1 MVGSYPIVTDCSTG
15 VKRGCHLTRQCA
27 RITPTFR
34 HGSPSMETIDILRRT
49 DVFYDLTGAQLEMLA
64 SICEERVVKL
74 GDIIFEEN
82 SQGDEMFVI
91 ARGAVEIL
99 VDPSIVGGPGAKKRG
114 SLPVTIATLRSG
126 QTFGEIALVD
136 QGLRTASARC
146 AETETQLLGL
156 KRDKFMKLCDTYP
169 EMGYRVMR
177 NIAADLSFKIRG
189 SDLAIREQLLWRPR
203 SAS

>member
-1 MVGSYPIVTDCSTG
+1 
-15 VKRGCHLTRQCA
+15 
-27 RITPTFR
+27 
-34 HGSPSMETIDILRRT
+34 MEKIDILRRT
-49 DVFYDLTGAQLEMLA
+49 DIFYDLSGAQLEMLA
-64 SICEERVVKL
+64 SICEDRVVKL

-82 SQGDEMFVI
+82 NQGDEMFII

-114 SLPVTIATLRSG
+114 SMPVTIATLRSG

-146 AETETQLLGL
+146 AETETQLLAIQRG
-156 KRDKFMKLCDTYP
+156 KFIKLCDTYP

-177 NIAADLSFKIRG
+177 NIAADLAFKIRG

-203 SAS
+203 PAA

>member
-1 MVGSYPIVTDCSTG
+1 
-15 VKRGCHLTRQCA
+15 
-27 RITPTFR
+27 
-34 HGSPSMETIDILRRT
+34 MEKIDILRRT
-49 DVFYDLTGAQLEMLA
+49 DIFYDLTSAQLEMLA
-64 SICEERVVKL
+64 SICEERVVRL

-82 SQGDEMFVI
+82 NQGDEMFVI
-91 ARGAVEIL
+91 SRGAVEIL

-114 SLPVTIATLRSG
+114 SMPVTIATLRGG

-146 AETETQLLGL
+146 AETETQLLAIQ
-156 KRDKFMKLCDTYP
+156 RNKFMKLCDTYP

-177 NIAADLSFKIRG
+177 NIAADLAFKIRG

-203 SAS
+203 PAA

>member
-1 MVGSYPIVTDCSTG
+1 
-15 VKRGCHLTRQCA
+15 
-27 RITPTFR
+27 
-34 HGSPSMETIDILRRT
+34 MEKIDILRRT
-49 DVFYDLTGAQLEMLA
+49 DIFYDLTSAQLEMLA
-64 SICEERVVKL
+64 SICEDRVVKL

-114 SLPVTIATLRSG
+114 SMPVTIATLRSG
-126 QTFGEIALVD
+126 QTFGEIVLVD

-146 AETETQLLGL
+146 AETETQLLTIQ
-156 KRDKFMKLCDTYP
+156 RNKFMKLCDTYP

-203 SAS
+203 PTA

>member
-1 MVGSYPIVTDCSTG
+1 
-15 VKRGCHLTRQCA
+15 
-27 RITPTFR
+27 
-34 HGSPSMETIDILRRT
+34 MEKIDILRRT
-49 DVFYDLTGAQLEMLA
+49 DIFYDLSAAQLEMLA
-64 SICEERVVKL
+64 SICDERIVKL

-82 SQGDEMFVI
+82 NQGDEMFII

-114 SLPVTIATLRSG
+114 SMPVTIATLRSG
-126 QTFGEIALVD
+126 QTFGEITLVD

-146 AETETQLLGL
+146 AETETQLLAIQRG
-156 KRDKFMKLCDTYP
+156 KFIKLCDTYP

-177 NIAADLSFKIRG
+177 NIAADLAFKIRG

-203 SAS
+203 PSG

>member
-1 MVGSYPIVTDCSTG
+1 
-15 VKRGCHLTRQCA
+15 
-27 RITPTFR
+27 
-34 HGSPSMETIDILRRT
+34 MEKIDILRRT
-49 DVFYDLTGAQLEMLA
+49 DIFYDLTGAQLEMLA

-82 SQGDEMFVI
+82 SQGDEMYVI

-126 QTFGEIALVD
+126 QTFGEIVLVD

-146 AETETQLLGL
+146 AETESQLLGL
-156 KRDKFMKLCDTYP
+156 KRNKFMKLCDTYP

-177 NIAADLSFKIRG
+177 NIAADLAFKIRG

>member
-1 MVGSYPIVTDCSTG
+1 
-15 VKRGCHLTRQCA
+15 
-27 RITPTFR
+27 
-34 HGSPSMETIDILRRT
+34 MEKIDILRRT
-49 DVFYDLTGAQLEMLA
+49 DIFYDLTGAQLEMLA

-82 SQGDEMFVI
+82 SQGEEMFVI
-91 ARGAVEIL
+91 SRGAVEIL

-114 SLPVTIATLRSG
+114 SIPVTIATLRSG

-146 AETETQLLGL
+146 AETETQLLAIQ
-156 KRDKFMKLCDTYP
+156 RNKFMKLCDTYP

-177 NIAADLSFKIRG
+177 NIAADLAFKIRG

-203 SAS
+203 AAA

>member
-1 MVGSYPIVTDCSTG
+1 
-15 VKRGCHLTRQCA
+15 
-27 RITPTFR
+27 
-34 HGSPSMETIDILRRT
+34 MEKIDILRRT
-49 DVFYDLTGAQLEMLA
+49 DIFYDLTGAQLEMLA

-74 GDIIFEEN
+74 GDIVFEEN
-82 SQGDEMFVI
+82 SQGDEMFDI

-114 SLPVTIATLRSG
+114 SMPVTIATLRSG

-136 QGLRTASARC
+136 QGLRTASSRC
-146 AETETQLLGL
+146 AETETQLLAIQ
-156 KRDKFMKLCDTYP
+156 RNKFMKLCDTYP

-203 SAS
+203 PTA

>member
-1 MVGSYPIVTDCSTG
+1 
-15 VKRGCHLTRQCA
+15 
-27 RITPTFR
+27 
-34 HGSPSMETIDILRRT
+34 MEKIDILRRT
-49 DVFYDLTGAQLEMLA
+49 DIFYDLSAAQLEMLA
-64 SICEERVVKL
+64 SICEERIVKL

-82 SQGDEMFVI
+82 NQGDEMFVI

-114 SLPVTIATLRSG
+114 SMPVTIATLRSG

-146 AETETQLLGL
+146 AETETQLLAIQRG
-156 KRDKFMKLCDTYP
+156 KFMKLCDTYP

-177 NIAADLSFKIRG
+177 NIAADLAFKIRG

-203 SAS
+203 PSA

>member
-1 MVGSYPIVTDCSTG
+1 
-15 VKRGCHLTRQCA
+15 
-27 RITPTFR
+27 
-34 HGSPSMETIDILRRT
+34 MEKIDILRRT
-49 DVFYDLTGAQLEMLA
+49 DIFYDLSGAQLEMLA

-82 SQGDEMFVI
+82 NQGDEMFII

-114 SLPVTIATLRSG
+114 SMPVTIATLRSG

-146 AETETQLLGL
+146 AETETQLLAIQ
-156 KRDKFMKLCDTYP
+156 RNKFMKLCDTYP

-177 NIAADLSFKIRG
+177 NIAADLAFKIRG

-203 SAS
+203 PAA

>member
-1 MVGSYPIVTDCSTG
+1 
-15 VKRGCHLTRQCA
+15 
-27 RITPTFR
+27 
-34 HGSPSMETIDILRRT
+34 MEKIDILRRT
-49 DVFYDLTGAQLEMLA
+49 DIFYDLSAAQLEMLA
-64 SICEERVVKL
+64 SICEERVAKL
-74 GDIIFEEN
+74 GDIVFEEN
-82 SQGDEMFVI
+82 NQGDEMFII

-114 SLPVTIATLRSG
+114 SMPVTIATLRSG

-146 AETETQLLGL
+146 AETETQLLAIQ
-156 KRDKFMKLCDTYP
+156 RNKFMKLCDTYP

-177 NIAADLSFKIRG
+177 NIASDLAFKIRG

-203 SAS
+203 PAA

>member
-1 MVGSYPIVTDCSTG
+1 
-15 VKRGCHLTRQCA
+15 
-27 RITPTFR
+27 
-34 HGSPSMETIDILRRT
+34 MEKIDILRRT
-49 DVFYDLTGAQLEMLA
+49 DIFYDLTGAQLEMLA

-91 ARGAVEIL
+91 ARGVVEIL

-146 AETETQLLGL
+146 AETESQLLTL
-156 KRDKFMKLCDTYP
+156 KRNKFMKLCDTYP

-203 SAS
+203 PTS

>member
-1 MVGSYPIVTDCSTG
+1 
-15 VKRGCHLTRQCA
+15 
-27 RITPTFR
+27 
-34 HGSPSMETIDILRRT
+34 MEKIDILRRT
-49 DVFYDLTGAQLEMLA
+49 DIFYDLSAAQLEMLA
-64 SICEERVVKL
+64 SLCEERFVKL

-82 SQGDEMFVI
+82 NQGDEMFVI

-114 SLPVTIATLRSG
+114 SMPVTIATLRSG

-146 AETETQLLGL
+146 AETETQLLAIP
-156 KRDKFMKLCDTYP
+156 RNKFMKLCDTYP

-177 NIAADLSFKIRG
+177 NIAADLAFKIRG

-203 SAS
+203 TTG

>member
-1 MVGSYPIVTDCSTG
+1 
-15 VKRGCHLTRQCA
+15 
-27 RITPTFR
+27 
-34 HGSPSMETIDILRRT
+34 
-49 DVFYDLTGAQLEMLA
+49 MLA

-74 GDIIFEEN
+74 GDLIFEEN
-82 SQGDEMFVI
+82 NQGDEMFII

-114 SLPVTIATLRSG
+114 SMPVTIATLRGG

-146 AETETQLLGL
+146 AETETQLLTIQ
-156 KRDKFMKLCDTYP
+156 RNKFMKLCDTYP

-177 NIAADLSFKIRG
+177 NIAADLAFKIRG

-203 SAS
+203 PSG

>member
-1 MVGSYPIVTDCSTG
+1 
-15 VKRGCHLTRQCA
+15 
-27 RITPTFR
+27 
-34 HGSPSMETIDILRRT
+34 MEKIDILRRT
-49 DVFYDLTGAQLEMLA
+49 DIFYDLTGAQLEMLA

-146 AETETQLLGL
+146 AETESQLLAL
-156 KRDKFMKLCDTYP
+156 KRNKFMKLCDTYP

-203 SAS
+203 PTS

>member
-1 MVGSYPIVTDCSTG
+1 
-15 VKRGCHLTRQCA
+15 
-27 RITPTFR
+27 
-34 HGSPSMETIDILRRT
+34 MEKIDILRRT
-49 DVFYDLTGAQLEMLA
+49 DIFYDLTGAQLEMLA
-64 SICEERVVKL
+64 SICEERIVKL

-146 AETETQLLGL
+146 AETESQLLGL
-156 KRDKFMKLCDTYP
+156 KRNKFMKLCDTYP

-203 SAS
+203 TAS

>member
-1 MVGSYPIVTDCSTG
+1 
-15 VKRGCHLTRQCA
+15 
-27 RITPTFR
+27 
-34 HGSPSMETIDILRRT
+34 MEKIDILRRT
-49 DVFYDLTGAQLEMLA
+49 DIFYDLTAAQLEMLA

-74 GDIIFEEN
+74 GDIVFEEN

-126 QTFGEIALVD
+126 QTFGEIVLVD

-146 AETETQLLGL
+146 AETETQLLTIQ
-156 KRDKFMKLCDTYP
+156 RNKFMKLCDTYP

-203 SAS
+203 PTA

>member
-1 MVGSYPIVTDCSTG
+1 
-15 VKRGCHLTRQCA
+15 
-27 RITPTFR
+27 
-34 HGSPSMETIDILRRT
+34 MEKIDILRRT
-49 DVFYDLTGAQLEMLA
+49 DIFYDLTGAQLEMLA
-64 SICEERVVKL
+64 SICEERAVKL

-114 SLPVTIATLRSG
+114 SMPVTIATLRSG

-146 AETETQLLGL
+146 AETETQLLAIQ
-156 KRDKFMKLCDTYP
+156 RNKFMKLCDTYP

-203 SAS
+203 PTG

>member
-1 MVGSYPIVTDCSTG
+1 
-15 VKRGCHLTRQCA
+15 
-27 RITPTFR
+27 
-34 HGSPSMETIDILRRT
+34 MEKIDILRRT
-49 DVFYDLTGAQLEMLA
+49 DIFYDLSAAQLEMLA
-64 SICEERVVKL
+64 SLCDERVAKL

-82 SQGDEMFVI
+82 NQGDEMFVI

-114 SLPVTIATLRSG
+114 NMPVTIATLRSG

-146 AETETQLLGL
+146 AETETQLLAIP
-156 KRDKFMKLCDTYP
+156 RNKFMKLCDTYP

-177 NIAADLSFKIRG
+177 NIAADLAFKIRG

-203 SAS
+203 PSA

>member
-1 MVGSYPIVTDCSTG
+1 
-15 VKRGCHLTRQCA
+15 
-27 RITPTFR
+27 
-34 HGSPSMETIDILRRT
+34 MEKIDILRRT
-49 DVFYDLTGAQLEMLA
+49 DIFYDLTGPQLEMLA

-74 GDIIFEEN
+74 GDLIFEEN
-82 SQGDEMFVI
+82 NQGDEMFII

-114 SLPVTIATLRSG
+114 SMPVTIATLRGG

-146 AETETQLLGL
+146 AETETQLLTIQ
-156 KRDKFMKLCDTYP
+156 RNKFMKLCDTYP

-177 NIAADLSFKIRG
+177 NIAADLAFKIRG

-203 SAS
+203 TSG

>member
-1 MVGSYPIVTDCSTG
+1 
-15 VKRGCHLTRQCA
+15 
-27 RITPTFR
+27 
-34 HGSPSMETIDILRRT
+34 MEKIDILRRT
-49 DVFYDLTGAQLEMLA
+49 DIFYDLTGAQLEMLA
-64 SICEERVVKL
+64 SICEERFVKL
-74 GDIIFEEN
+74 GDLIFEEN
-82 SQGDEMFVI
+82 SQGEEMFVI

-114 SLPVTIATLRSG
+114 SMPVTIATLRTG
-126 QTFGEIALVD
+126 QTFGEISLVD

-146 AETETQLLGL
+146 AETETQLLAIQRG
-156 KRDKFMKLCDTYP
+156 KFIKLCDTYP

-203 SAS
+203 PTT

>member
-1 MVGSYPIVTDCSTG
+1 
-15 VKRGCHLTRQCA
+15 
-27 RITPTFR
+27 
-34 HGSPSMETIDILRRT
+34 MEKIDILRRT
-49 DVFYDLTGAQLEMLA
+49 DIFYDLSAAQLEMLA

-74 GDIIFEEN
+74 GDIVFEEN
-82 SQGDEMFVI
+82 NQGDEMFII

-114 SLPVTIATLRSG
+114 SMPVTIATLRSG

-146 AETETQLLGL
+146 AETETQLLAIQRG
-156 KRDKFMKLCDTYP
+156 KFIKLCDTYP

-177 NIAADLSFKIRG
+177 NIAADLAFKIRG

-203 SAS
+203 SSG